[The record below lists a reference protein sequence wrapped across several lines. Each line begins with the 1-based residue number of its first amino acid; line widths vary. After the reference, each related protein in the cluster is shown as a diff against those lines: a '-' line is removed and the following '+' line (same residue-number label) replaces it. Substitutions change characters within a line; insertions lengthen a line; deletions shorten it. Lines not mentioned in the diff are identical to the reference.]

1 MVPVIDCHCHA
12 GPGDGLSG
20 PWDSD
25 APLGAY
31 LRRARAAGIA
41 RSVLFAAFH
50 SDYAIA
56 NAGVARL
63 VASDPRRFYG
73 FAFVHARRDRGRIM
87 DLVRTAVERY
97 GFVGIKAHRLD
108 ARISGEVCD
117 AARFFGLPVL
127 YDPAGEVAV
136 AELLAQQYPDVNFI
150 LPHLGSFADDWAA
163 QLALIDHLVRH
174 ANIYTDSSGVR
185 RYDLLL
191 QAVRRAGAHKVLFG
205 SDGPWL
211 HPGLEL
217 HKIRLLGL
225 PADDAALVMGGNFLR
240 LARLG

>member
-1 MVPVIDCHCHA
+1 MIIDSHCHA

-25 APLGAY
+25 APLHAY
-31 LRRARAAGIA
+31 LRRAQAAGIA
-41 RSVLFAAFH
+41 RSVLFATFH

-56 NAGVARL
+56 NHGVARL
-63 VASDPRRFYG
+63 VTADPRRFYG

-97 GFVGIKAHRLD
+97 GFVGLKAHRLD

-136 AELLAQQYPDVNFI
+136 AELLAQQYPDVDFI
-150 LPHLGSFADDWAA
+150 LPHLGSFGDDWAA

-185 RYDLLL
+185 RFDLLQ
-191 QAVRRAGAHKVLFG
+191 QAVRRAGPHKVLFG

-217 HKIRLLGL
+217 HKIELLGL
-225 PADDAALVMGGNFLR
+225 PPPDASLIMGGNFLR
-240 LARLG
+240 LARLA